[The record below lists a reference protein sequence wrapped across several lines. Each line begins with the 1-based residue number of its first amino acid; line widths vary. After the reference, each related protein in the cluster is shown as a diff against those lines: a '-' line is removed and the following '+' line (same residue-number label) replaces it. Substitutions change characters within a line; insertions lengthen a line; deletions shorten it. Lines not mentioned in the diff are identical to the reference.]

1 MNPPN
6 STCNYSAIKE
16 LAGQERFFSN
26 SEIHRLQRSGL
37 SVAFFQSFW
46 NSYIW
51 AFVIGSQSDIDLLA
65 AQLNPDRASVAAW
78 PFSFKKHEELLSKIG
93 YFVWLADSP
102 VPLDYNT
109 RIRIHKNDDGWIFNN
124 DPIRAESKSEAFQKA
139 WLTVYRLCN
148 PRECKSIEIEVE
160 PFPRGWWS
168 WKGEEPA
175 VKTQVGKRF
184 FFVKQ

>member
-1 MNPPN
+1 MNQPN
-6 STCNYSAIKE
+6 STCNYDVIKE
-16 LAGQERFFSN
+16 LAGQERFFSKE
-26 SEIHRLQRSGL
+26 EIKRLDRSGL

-51 AFVIGSQSDIDLLA
+51 AFVIGLQSDIDLLSE
-65 AQLNPDRASVAAW
+65 QLNADRTSVAAW
-78 PFSFKKHEELLSKIG
+78 PFRFKEHEEFLSKIG

-109 RIRIHKNDDGWIFNN
+109 RIRIQKNDGEWIFNN

-139 WLTVYRLCN
+139 WLTIYRLCE

-168 WKGEEPA
+168 WQGEKPA

-184 FFVKQ
+184 FFVK